1 MAISDLKLD
10 GDTGW
15 MATPRFAPQDVLDSD
30 GTIMHG
36 LSSPSNRRI
45 LSGHL
50 IGCGI
55 EAFTAAAN
63 SRAETTVAGVTG
75 LVLNVSGQRKQNTG
89 TDEIWHVTIEMQEP
103 YSG

>member
-1 MAISDLKLD
+1 MGLADLTLD
-10 GDTGW
+10 GDAGW

-50 IGCGI
+50 IGEGI
-55 EAFTAAAN
+55 EAFTATAN
-63 SRAETTVAGVTG
+63 SRVEITIAGVTG
-75 LVLNVSGQRKQNTG
+75 LILNVTGRRRQNTG
-89 TDEIWHVTIEMQEP
+89 DDEIWHVTIEMQEP
-103 YSG
+103 YA

>member
-1 MAISDLKLD
+1 MGLADLKLD

-15 MATPRFAPQDVLDSD
+15 MATPRFAPQDILDSD

-50 IGCGI
+50 IGEGI

-63 SRAETTVAGVTG
+63 SREPTTIGPATGLILNVTG
-75 LVLNVSGQRKQNTG
+75 RRRQNTG
-89 TDEIWHVTIEMQEP
+89 DQEIWHVTIEMQEP
-103 YSG
+103 HA